1 MDVHLVLYL
10 FGYIYIYMERVD
22 LHGIR
27 PVDKR
32 TVGSIQFSDKK

>member
-10 FGYIYIYMERVD
+10 FGYIYMERVD

>member
-1 MDVHLVLYL
+1 MDVRLDLC
-10 FGYIYIYMERVD
+10 MERVD

-32 TVGSIQFSDKK
+32 TVGSIQFSAKK